1 LRQDKHH
8 NSGSRGALDSLFGRI
23 FCGKP
28 VPTFPE
34 NAFSVRNPV
43 IENKE
48 NFAQTK
54 PVPTDLEVD
63 SAVQRLSPNWTRPL
77 PRAGS
82 GHTSRILQSL
92 AHGRSHS
99 VVVETKRS
107 PRRRV
112 GSP

>member
-1 LRQDKHH
+1 
-8 NSGSRGALDSLFGRI
+8 
-23 FCGKP
+23 
-28 VPTFPE
+28 
-34 NAFSVRNPV
+34 V

-63 SAVQRLSPNWTRPL
+63 SAVQRLSPNWTRPP
-77 PRAGS
+77 PRPGS